1 MYARLHAPK
10 VFSLQV
16 SSRLGHDT
24 QACGEPSIL
33 QGVRVSKRMEDL
45 ELALVRLED
54 ADGSLPALSPPERA
68 RELPDIF
75 NVEVCSNFKA
85 LHLEC

>member
-1 MYARLHAPK
+1 
-10 VFSLQV
+10 
-16 SSRLGHDT
+16 
-24 QACGEPSIL
+24 
-33 QGVRVSKRMEDL
+33 MEDL